1 MLVSVAMNPRQH
13 CRISVRRW
21 GGVESDY
28 YPIHEFIDSTK
39 SLCADGRHRI
49 LHTHWALQHVVVPI
63 FGHTVINA
71 DGKQV
76 NVKDMCERDHLLA
89 DYGNRFIPTL
99 ADFVSAISVDE
110 PGMRRDIERFHSDFA
125 GDPQIS
131 ELLLS
136 PLANTGRVRSLLVT
150 HNSWFINTVL
160 PQIFD
165 VGPLIQDFPIVPADL
180 FNAME
185 FKPWMDNGLAAPPSA
200 RKLADMRVTPRLR
213 SVQ

>member
-1 MLVSVAMNPRQH
+1 MNPRQH

-49 LHTHWALQHVVVPI
+49 LHTHWAVQHVVVPI
-63 FGHTVINA
+63 FGHTMINA
-71 DGKQV
+71 DGKHV
-76 NVKDMCERDHLLA
+76 DVKDMCERDHLLA

-110 PGMRRDIERFHSDFA
+110 PGMTRDIERFHSEFA
-125 GDPQIS
+125 GNPQVS

-136 PLANTGRVRSLLVT
+136 PLAVTGRVRSLLVT

-165 VGPLIQDFPIVPADL
+165 AIPQLL
-180 FNAME
+180 TE
-185 FKPWMDNGLAAPPSA
+185 FF
-200 RKLADMRVTPRLR
+200 
-213 SVQ
+213 Q